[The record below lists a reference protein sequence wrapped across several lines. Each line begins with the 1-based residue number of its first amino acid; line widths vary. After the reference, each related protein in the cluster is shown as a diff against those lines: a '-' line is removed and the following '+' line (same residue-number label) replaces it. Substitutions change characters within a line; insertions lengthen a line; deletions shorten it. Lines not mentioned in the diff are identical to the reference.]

1 MFIHI
6 KIRNSVYKQ
15 IQKISDKMGEKI
27 EKEQKPN
34 EKVSEKQTVHIKG
47 YVDGLGDFP
56 GGTSRK
62 EPTCQCRQ
70 R

>member
-15 IQKISDKMGEKI
+15 SKKISDKMGEKI

-34 EKVSEKQTVHIKG
+34 EKVSEKQIVHIKG